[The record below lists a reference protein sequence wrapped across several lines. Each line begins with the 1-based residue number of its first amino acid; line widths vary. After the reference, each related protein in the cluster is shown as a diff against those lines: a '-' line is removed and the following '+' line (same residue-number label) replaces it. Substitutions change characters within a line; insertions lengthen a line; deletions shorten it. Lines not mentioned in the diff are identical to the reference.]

1 MCVCA
6 RETEKLVKL
15 HCRDTAV
22 TATASERSEYTVVLS
37 IILLIVS
44 PYSIHYRDLVGFIV
58 FQKVRFP
65 SSCGHDSRPHG
76 VDDGLRR
83 EALGVGPLV
92 QRGLPRAQRRVHGA
106 RLVHE
111 ALRARVVEGERA
123 GGLGRQREV
132 EGLVLGGLPPE

>member
-1 MCVCA
+1 MEV
-6 RETEKLVKL
+6 R
-15 HCRDTAV
+15 HR
-22 TATASERSEYTVVLS
+22 TVVAVHH
-37 IILLIVS
+37 ILLS
-44 PYSIHYRDLVGFIV
+44 FHRTLDLVGFIV
-58 FQKVRFP
+58 FQKVMFP